1 LSEPVFQRLSSAL
14 AATYSLQRELGGG
27 GMSHVFLATD
37 RELGREV
44 VVKTLPSDL
53 LTSDAVERFKREI
66 RTAARLQ
73 HPNIVPLL
81 SAGEADG
88 VPYFTMPWV
97 EGASLRDRLQ
107 RGSIPLNEGIGIL
120 RDMARALAAAHA
132 KGIVHRD
139 IKPEN
144 VLLSSGAALV
154 TDFGVARALSEAT
167 TVGDSGTSFKTA
179 TGIAVGTPA
188 YMAPEQFAADP
199 SVDHRVDIYAWGIV
213 AYEVITGHHPFE
225 GARGTALLQAHL
237 STTPKSVAS
246 LAAAVPSRLVDV
258 VARALEKDP
267 ARRPA
272 TAQELLDALDHGAP
286 APSAERSRA
295 LVRYVS
301 FAVGAAIVVAAALLI
316 ARRSAGGGARDARMI
331 AVAPFRVGGAANDV
345 HYLREG
351 LGDLMTPQL
360 QSIPGVS
367 APSMRVMLEQW
378 RRAGG
383 TTDTDLPDDR
393 ALKAAA
399 NAGAGQLIL
408 GEIVGS
414 GARLTINAQ
423 LIRVSDGRILAPAK
437 VEGPADSAATLAAQ
451 LVATLLSIRDGATV
465 DMVRSV
471 VSANPGAITP
481 FLAGEQAY
489 RRGRYG
495 DAVKAFAFA
504 YEHDT
509 TFALA
514 ALRIDVVNG
523 WMLFGGDVPGPW
535 LDRAWK
541 NRERLKGGDA
551 ALLMALA
558 QPTYPA
564 PLPQRQYEQS
574 LWQAATQTPTAEL
587 WYHAGDIL
595 FHRYMLS
602 GDSTAWPR
610 ALVAFQRA
618 EALDSSFAPALE
630 HQNTL
635 YLALGDTARA
645 RAAFNRQ
652 RMLDSTG
659 DFFQLNDQGFN
670 AALGSMDEAVRA
682 IRHYVQT
689 SANPIEYLPFIATG
703 NVPMG
708 IPDERLLPLSE
719 EYERAVAAKFAGA
732 PHNSA
737 NIEDQATYRINTGR
751 PIPFQFEP
759 GRDSAID
766 ANVLNVLAGLLWD
779 GDSVSAVRSAAALSK
794 WTATEK
800 DSTTSTPRAAGY
812 FANGL
817 WALSHG
823 DTAGVERARA
833 SLRRLRPAP
842 SAPWR
847 IAVPTVYEKL
857 LAANLSVARKSPDA
871 RAKLDELDS
880 LLIDAPVSRS
890 YVENPGNL
898 LVAQLWERIGDDAH
912 AWNAVERRYAGPGSS
927 WFSSARMRTSARIA
941 ERLGKRNDAIA
952 ALRTYVAIRAKA
964 DAAHQADLQD
974 ARTTLARL
982 EKEAHGR

>member
-1 LSEPVFQRLSSAL
+1 
-14 AATYSLQRELGGG
+14 
-27 GMSHVFLATD
+27 MSHVFLATD
-37 RELGREV
+37 RELGRDV

-107 RGSIPLNEGIGIL
+107 RGPIPLGEGAAIL

-144 VLLSSGAALV
+144 VLLSSGAALI

-167 TVGDSGTSFKTA
+167 GVGDGATTFKTG

-213 AYEVITGHHPFE
+213 AYEVLSGHHPFE
-225 GARGTALLQAHL
+225 GSRGTALLQAHL
-237 STTPKSVAS
+237 STTPKAVAS
-246 LAAAVPSRLVDV
+246 LAREVPPQLSDI

-267 ARRPA
+267 GRRPA
-272 TAQELLDALDHGAP
+272 NAQELVDALDTHRGGARTGDHLWQRVMYP
-286 APSAERSRA
+286 ACA
-295 LVRYVS
+295 L
-301 FAVGAAIVVAAALLI
+301 ALLLI
-316 ARRSAGGGARDARMI
+316 ALMIVRRTGGSAAKDARMI
-331 AVAPFRVGGAANDV
+331 AVAPFRVGGAAGDV

-360 QSIPGVS
+360 QSLPGVS

-383 TTDTDLPDDR
+383 TTDVDLPDDR

-399 NAGAGQLIL
+399 NTGAGQLVL
-408 GEIVGS
+408 GEIVGTA
-414 GARLTINAQ
+414 GHLTVSAK
-423 LIRVSDGRILAPAK
+423 LIRVSDGTVLAPAK
-437 VEGPADSAATLAAQ
+437 VEGPADSAAALSTR
-451 LVATLLSIRDGATV
+451 LVATLLSIRDGGTV

-471 VSANPGAITP
+471 VSANPEAITP

-495 DAVKAFAFA
+495 DAVKAFASA

-514 ALRIDVVNG
+514 ALRIYLVNG
-523 WMLFGGDVPGPW
+523 WLVLGGAIEGPW
-535 LDRAWK
+535 LERAWK
-541 NRERLKGGDA
+541 YRDHLKGGDA
-551 ALLMALA
+551 GLVSAIAG
-558 QPTYPA
+558 PNYPA
-564 PLPQRQYEQS
+564 PEPARQHERSY
-574 LWQAATQTPTAEL
+574 WAAAERAPTAEL
-587 WYHAGDIL
+587 WYQAGDIL

-602 GDSTAWPR
+602 GDSTAWSR
-610 ALVAFQRA
+610 ALLAFQRA

-630 HQNTL
+630 HQNTI

-659 DFFQLNDQGFN
+659 DFFAFNDQAFK
-670 AALGSMDEAVRA
+670 AALSTMDDA
-682 IRHYVQT
+682 IRSIHHYVQ
-689 SANPIEYLPFIATG
+689 SVPDPIWYLPAIGSSDIQA
-703 NVPMG
+703 G
-708 IPDERLLPLSE
+708 IPDDRRLPLSE
-719 EYERAVAAKFAGA
+719 EFQRAALAKSGQALGSVSDYEDLAA
-732 PHNSA
+732 
-737 NIEDQATYRINTGR
+737 YRINTGR
-751 PIPFQFEP
+751 PIPFQSAP
-759 GRDSAID
+759 GSDSALSV
-766 ANVLNVLAGLLWD
+766 NVLNVLAGLVWQ
-779 GDSVSAVRSAAALSK
+779 GDSAAAARSAARLAQWASS
-794 WTATEK
+794 EK
-800 DSTTSTPRAAGY
+800 DSTASLFRSAAF
-812 FANGL
+812 FADGL
-817 WALSHG
+817 SAFSHG
-823 DTAGVERARA
+823 DTARVERARA
-833 SLRRLRPAP
+833 SLRRLRTAQTT
-842 SAPWR
+842 PWML
-847 IAVPTVYEKL
+847 ITPTIFEKV
-857 LAANLSVARKSPDA
+857 LAAHLAVARKTPDA

-880 LLIDAPVSRS
+880 ILVDTPVSRE
-890 YVENPGNL
+890 YTVAPANL
-898 LVAQLWERIGDDAH
+898 LVSQLWERIGDDQRAL
-912 AWNAVERRYAGPGSS
+912 NAVQRRYAGPGG
-927 WFSSARMRTSARIA
+927 FLFASARMRATARIA
-941 ERLGKRNDAIA
+941 ERLGKRDEAIA
-952 ALRTYVAIRAKA
+952 SLRTYVAIRAKA

>member
-1 LSEPVFQRLSSAL
+1 VIEPVFQRLSVAL
-14 AATYSLQRELGGG
+14 ASTYSLERELGGG
-27 GMSHVFLATD
+27 GMSRVYLATD

-44 VVKTLPSDL
+44 VVKTLPPDL
-53 LTSDAVERFKREI
+53 LTADAVERFKREI

-97 EGASLRDRLQ
+97 EGASLRERLQ
-107 RGSIPLNEGIGIL
+107 HGTIPINEGIAIL
-120 RDMARALAAAHA
+120 RDMARALAAAHT

-144 VLLSSGAALV
+144 VLLSSGAALI

-167 TVGDSGTSFKTA
+167 GAADGATAFKTG

-199 SVDHRVDIYAWGIV
+199 SIDHRADIYAWGIV
-213 AYEVITGHHPFE
+213 AYEVLSGHHPFE
-225 GARGTALLQAHL
+225 GSHGTALLQAHM
-237 STTPKSVAS
+237 STTPKPVAS
-246 LAAAVPSRLVDV
+246 LSPNVPPHISNI

-267 ARRPA
+267 GRRPGS
-272 TAQELLDALDHGAP
+272 AQDLVDALDVH
-286 APSAERSRA
+286 RA
-295 LVRYVS
+295 TG
-301 FAVGAAIVVAAALLI
+301 VGAARPWRRIGYATVAALLI
-316 ARRSAGGGARDARMI
+316 VAATVLAIARRGGSATRDARMI
-331 AVAPFRVGGAANDV
+331 AVAPFRVGGAASDV

-383 TTDTDLPDDR
+383 TTDSDLPDDR

-399 NAGAGQLIL
+399 NTGAGQLIL
-408 GEIVGS
+408 GEIVGTA
-414 GARLTINAQ
+414 GRLTVTAQ
-423 LIRVSDGRILAPAK
+423 LIRVSDGHVLAPGK

-481 FLAGEQAY
+481 FLAGELAY
-489 RRGRYG
+489 RRGRYA
-495 DAVKAFAFA
+495 DAAKSFASA
-504 YEHDT
+504 YEHDS

-514 ALRIDVVNG
+514 ALRIHVVNG
-523 WMLFGGDVPGPW
+523 WLLFGGDIPGSW
-535 LDRAWK
+535 LARAWT
-541 NRERLKGGDA
+541 NRERLRGGDA
-551 ALLMALA
+551 ALLAALA

-564 PLPQRQYEQS
+564 PQPARQYEQS
-574 LWQAATQTPTAEL
+574 VWKAATQTPTAEL

-659 DFFQLNDQGFN
+659 DFFIFNDQGFK

-689 SANPIEYLPFIATG
+689 SSDPIAYLPFIATA
-703 NVPMG
+703 NVGMG
-708 IPDERLLPLSE
+708 IPDDRRLPLSE
-719 EYERAVAAKFAGA
+719 EFERAVATRFAAGSGNPA
-732 PHNSA
+732 D
-737 NIEDQATYRINTGR
+737 EATYRINTGR
-751 PIPFQFEP
+751 PIGFQSEP
-759 GRDSAID
+759 GPDSALV
-766 ANVLNVLAGLLWD
+766 ANFLNVWAGLLWD
-779 GDSVSAVRSAAALSK
+779 GDSLSAARSAAALSQ
-794 WTATEK
+794 WASAEK
-800 DSTTSTPRAAGY
+800 DSTVSVLRAAGY

-817 WALSHG
+817 WALNHA

-833 SLRRLRPAP
+833 SLRKLRTAP
-842 SAPWR
+842 TTPWR
-847 IAVPTVYEKL
+847 LAPAAVYEKL
-857 LAANLSVARKSPDA
+857 LAAHLSVARKSPDA

-880 LLIDAPVSRS
+880 LLVDAPVSRA

-898 LVAQLWERIGDDAH
+898 LVSQLWERIGDDGR
-912 AWNAVERRYAGPGSS
+912 AWNAIERRYAGPGSS
-927 WFSSARMRTSARIA
+927 WFSTARMRASARIA

-952 ALRTYVAIRAKA
+952 TLRTYVAIRAKA

-982 EKEAHGR
+982 EKESHGR

>member
-1 LSEPVFQRLSSAL
+1 
-14 AATYSLQRELGGG
+14 
-27 GMSHVFLATD
+27 MSHVFLATD
-37 RELGREV
+37 RELGRDV
-44 VVKTLPSDL
+44 VIKTLPSDF

-107 RGSIPLNEGIGIL
+107 RGPIPRGEGVAIL

-144 VLLSSGAALV
+144 VLLSAGAALI

-167 TVGDSGTSFKTA
+167 GVGDGATSFRTG

-199 SVDHRVDIYAWGIV
+199 SVDRRADIYAWGIV
-213 AYEVITGHHPFE
+213 AYEVLSGRHPFA
-225 GARGTALLQAHL
+225 GTNGTALLQAHL
-237 STTPKSVAS
+237 STTPKRVTTLSPD
-246 LAAAVPSRLVDV
+246 VPQQISDI

-272 TAQELLDALDHGAP
+272 SAQELVDALDTHGATAGSGQARRRVLYP
-286 APSAERSRA
+286 A
-295 LVRYVS
+295 L
-301 FAVGAAIVVAAALLI
+301 AAALLVVVTAAVVM
-316 ARRSAGGGARDARMI
+316 ARRASGGASRDARMI
-331 AVAPFRVGGAANDV
+331 AVAPFRVGGAAADV

-383 TTDTDLPDDR
+383 ATDADLPDDR

-399 NAGAGQLIL
+399 NAGAGQLVL
-408 GEIVGS
+408 GEIVGT
-414 GARLTINAQ
+414 ANHLTVSAK
-423 LIRVSDGRILAPAK
+423 LIRVSDGTVLAPAK
-437 VEGPADSAATLAAQ
+437 AEGPADSAAALSTR
-451 LVATLLSIRDGATV
+451 LVATLLSIRDGGTV
-465 DMVRSV
+465 DMARSV
-471 VSANPGAITP
+471 VSANPDAITP

-495 DAVKAFAFA
+495 DAVKAFASA

-514 ALRIDVVNG
+514 ALRIHVVNG
-523 WMLFGGDVPGPW
+523 WLLFGGDVPGPW

-564 PLPQRQYEQS
+564 PQPVRQYEQS
-574 LWQAATQTPTAEL
+574 LWQAATRTPTAEL

-595 FHRYMLS
+595 FHRFMLS

-659 DFFQLNDQGFN
+659 DFFVLNDQGFK
-670 AALGSMDEAVRA
+670 AALGSTDEAVRA

-689 SANPIEYLPFIATG
+689 SADPIEYLPFIATADI
-703 NVPMG
+703 PSG
-708 IPDERLLPLSE
+708 IPDDRRLPLSDE
-719 EYERAVAAKFAGA
+719 FERAVTAKFGGR
-732 PHNSA
+732 PRTSA
-737 NIEDQATYRINTGR
+737 NIEGHTTYRINTGR

-759 GRDSAID
+759 GPDSAVVTN
-766 ANVLNVLAGLLWD
+766 ALNVLAGLLWD
-779 GDSVSAVRSAAALSK
+779 GDSLAAVRSAAALSK
-794 WTATEK
+794 WASTEK

-812 FANGL
+812 FAIGL
-817 WALSHG
+817 WAFNHG

-833 SLRRLRPAP
+833 SLRRLRTAA
-842 SAPWR
+842 SAQWR
-847 IAVPTVYEKL
+847 LAVPAVYERL
-857 LAANLSVARKSPDA
+857 LGANLLVARKSPDA

-880 LLIDAPVSRS
+880 LLVDAPVSRA

-898 LVAQLWERIGDDAH
+898 LVAQLWERIGDDTR
-912 AWNAVERRYAGPGSS
+912 AWNAIERRYAGPGSS
-927 WFSSARMRTSARIA
+927 WFSTARMRTSARIA
-941 ERLGKRNDAIA
+941 ERLGKRNEAIA
-952 ALRTYVAIRAKA
+952 SLRTYVAIRAKA
-964 DAAHQADLQD
+964 DAAHQPDLQD
-974 ARTTLARL
+974 ARATLARL
-982 EKEAHGR
+982 EKETHGR

>member
-1 LSEPVFQRLSSAL
+1 
-14 AATYSLQRELGGG
+14 
-27 GMSHVFLATD
+27 MSRVFLATD
-37 RELGREV
+37 RELGRDV

-97 EGASLRDRLQ
+97 EGASLRERML
-107 RGSIPLNEGIGIL
+107 RGSIPLNEGVAIL

-144 VLLSSGAALV
+144 VLLSHGAALI
-154 TDFGVARALSEAT
+154 TDFGVARALTQASQAPDA
-167 TVGDSGTSFKTA
+167 GPAFKTG

-199 SVDHRVDIYAWGIV
+199 SIDHRADMYAWGIV
-213 AYEVITGHHPFE
+213 AYEVLTGHHPFD
-225 GARGTALLQAHL
+225 GAHGTALLQAHL

-246 LAAAVPSRLVDV
+246 VIPNVPAALSDI
-258 VARALEKDP
+258 VARALEKEP
-267 ARRPA
+267 GRRPA
-272 TAQELLDALDHGAP
+272 SAQDLVDALDTHHAGSGSDAQPWRRVANWWP
-286 APSAERSRA
+286 AA
-295 LVRYVS
+295 
-301 FAVGAAIVVAAALLI
+301 AVLIVAAIGILVL
-316 ARRSAGGGARDARMI
+316 RQRAGRVTSDARTI
-331 AVAPFRVGGAANDV
+331 AVAPFRVGGAAGDV

-383 TTDTDLPDDR
+383 ATDADLPDDR

-408 GEIVGS
+408 GEIVGTA
-414 GARLTINAQ
+414 GRLTINAQ
-423 LIRVSDGRILAPAK
+423 LIRVSDGHVLAPAK

-495 DAVKAFAFA
+495 DAVKAFASA

-514 ALRIDVVNG
+514 ALRINVVNG
-523 WMLFGGDVPGPW
+523 WLIFGGDVPGPW
-535 LDRAWK
+535 LDRAWR

-551 ALLMALA
+551 ALLAALA
-558 QPTYPA
+558 EPTYPA
-564 PLPQRQYEQS
+564 PQPARQYEQS

-610 ALVAFQRA
+610 ALIAFQRA

-630 HQNTL
+630 HQNTI

-659 DFFQLNDQGFN
+659 DFFVFNDQGFKS
-670 AALGSMDEAVRA
+670 ALGSMDEAVRA

-689 SANPIEYLPFIATG
+689 SSDPIEYLPFIATA
-703 NVPMG
+703 NVNMG
-708 IPDERLLPLSE
+708 IPDDRRLPLSE
-719 EYERAVAAKFAGA
+719 EFERALAAKLAGGGRN
-732 PHNSA
+732 PE
-737 NIEDQATYRINTGR
+737 NISDEATYRINTGR
-751 PIPFQFEP
+751 PIAFQSETGP
-759 GRDSAID
+759 DSAVVTS
-766 ANVLNVLAGLLWD
+766 VLNVLAGLLWD
-779 GDSVSAVRSAAALSK
+779 GDSLSAVRSAAALSR
-794 WTATEK
+794 WASSDK
-800 DSTTSTPRAAGY
+800 DSITSTPRAAGY

-817 WALSHG
+817 WSLSHG
-823 DTAGVERARA
+823 DAVGVEAARA
-833 SLRRLRPAP
+833 SLRKLRTSPAT
-842 SAPWR
+842 PWR
-847 IAVPTVYEKL
+847 LAVPTIFEKL
-857 LAANLSVARKSPDA
+857 LAANVSVARKSPDA

-880 LLIDAPVSRS
+880 LLVDAPVSRAF
-890 YVENPGNL
+890 VENPGNL
-898 LVAQLWERIGDDAH
+898 LVAQLWERIGDDAR
-912 AWNAVERRYAGPGSS
+912 AWNAIERRYAGPGSS
-927 WFSSARMRTSARIA
+927 WFSSARMRASARIA
-941 ERLGKRNDAIA
+941 ERLGKRNEAITE
-952 ALRTYVAIRAKA
+952 LRTYVAIRAKA
-964 DAAHQADLQD
+964 DAAHRADLQD
-974 ARTTLARL
+974 ARATLARL
-982 EKEAHGR
+982 EKATHGR